1 MYIRIGWCE
10 EIGWICGWWIGCT
23 WLGLLPWTD
32 NKAILAMVLNQP
44 NNSEMGHSVRD
55 FGGKG
60 RITALV
66 ISWNLQYWL
75 NSLFTDCVNIHMPFF
90 C

>member
-1 MYIRIGWCE
+1 
-10 EIGWICGWWIGCT
+10 
-23 WLGLLPWTD
+23 
-32 NKAILAMVLNQP
+32 MVLNQP